1 MRRWKEWS
9 CTPQVL
15 NLFGKKEY
23 DGPLMRRAI
32 LRYALCCKDEQCQ
45 AFLAEARRQDGETVK
60 EVEESLQYE
69 K

>member
-1 MRRWKEWS
+1 
-9 CTPQVL
+9 
-15 NLFGKKEY
+15 
-23 DGPLMRRAI
+23 MRRAI

-45 AFLAEARRQDGETVK
+45 SFLAEARRQDGETVK